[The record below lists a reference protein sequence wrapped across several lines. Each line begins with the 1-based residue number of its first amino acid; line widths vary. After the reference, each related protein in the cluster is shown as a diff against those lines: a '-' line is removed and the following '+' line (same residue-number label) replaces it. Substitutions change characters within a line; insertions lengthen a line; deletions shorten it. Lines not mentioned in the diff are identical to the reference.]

1 MEVANLAYYLVVS
14 HCIIKTFYQRSI
26 FAFYKAALGIANL
39 SKYDAK
45 RSAYAAERST
55 YAIKAEA

>member
-39 SKYDAK
+39 SKYDVAGLVITITALK
-45 RSAYAAERST
+45 
-55 YAIKAEA
+55 K